1 LSIFQELKRR
11 NVFRVAIAY
20 LAVAWLALQLADIVL
35 DNVTAPEWVMQV
47 LMLFIIIGFPVAMIF
62 AWAFE
67 MTPEGIK
74 REHEVDRTVSIT
86 GKTGRKLDFICQ
98 VYQQ

>member
-1 LSIFQELKRR
+1 LTLKRHSSAPPSISS
-11 NVFRVAIAY
+11 VLY
-20 LAVAWLALQLADIVL
+20 KTVL

-67 MTPEGIK
+67 MMPEGIK